1 MVNILNN
8 EIAFTF
14 KNKNN
19 KYFIKLLKYLSY
31 LIGIF
36 VTMPIV
42 TLHYNGKH
50 LSVFTFLYV
59 MMMFM
64 LIVTLKSFTINIKK
78 KSIILYFWLLFSMV
92 SSIFGLL
99 FFVTEKEWSNVVLRY
114 IPKIYSFFIF
124 LFLLYNSK
132 YKKIIIEFFFNGLIM
147 GCIFNLIWVTI
158 EGFIFYVYYISL
170 NNIVFADYIKL
181 LPENRKFIS
190 ITYAGGIRAT
200 GFNYDPAHLGGL
212 IPIVFT
218 YFYLNKNYIM
228 FPLIITALAFS
239 QSTTALLSTVLII
252 IIHFKKGVFLKKKIR
267 FSFNKALIGGVI
279 LICLFLLLVVIFN
292 KYNIVTSLLKNI
304 DGFTNRVSTVYIKND
319 EPNIRTLYHKYI
331 PDAMI
336 FNGFATIIGTG
347 FGTAS
352 YPYINEINIKNNLNI
367 TFTKPYDPESTY
379 ISYLF
384 DLGIVGLLI
393 YLYILFIIYRY
404 YNKNYNNKYN
414 LIILSTIT
422 SIILSSIFYH
432 YTLTAYHVLSIIMAM
447 LYMDIQVKKR
457 RYSE

>member
-59 MMMFM
+59 LMMFM

-147 GCIFNLIWVTI
+147 GCIFNLVWVTI
-158 EGFIFYVYYISL
+158 EGFIFYVYHISL

-218 YFYLNKNYIM
+218 YFYLNRNYMM
-228 FPLIITALAFS
+228 FILIITALAFS
-239 QSTTALLSTVLII
+239 QSTTALLSTII
-252 IIHFKKGVFLKKKIR
+252 IAILHFKKGFMNDIKSKSFCRRKLVVGVFFL
-267 FSFNKALIGGVI
+267 
-279 LICLFLLLVVIFN
+279 LFLMPVIFLN
-292 KYNIVTSLLKNI
+292 NYNLFNSLQKNVY
-304 DGFTNRVSTVYIKND
+304 GFINRVTTVYIKND
-319 EPNIRTLYHKYI
+319 EPDIRMLYHKYI

-352 YPYINEINIKNNLNI
+352 YPYVSEKNMRDSLNI
-367 TFTKPYDPESTY
+367 ISKKPYDPESTY

-384 DLGIVGLLI
+384 DLGIIGLLI
-393 YLYILFIIYRY
+393 YLYILLIIYRY
-404 YNKNYNNKYN
+404 YSHYYRSKYN
-414 LIILSTIT
+414 IIIFSIING
-422 SIILSSIFYH
+422 IILSSLFYH
-432 YTLTAYHVLSIIMAM
+432 YTLTAYHVLSIIMAI
-447 LYMDIQVKKR
+447 LYMEIQVKKR
-457 RYSE
+457 RCYV